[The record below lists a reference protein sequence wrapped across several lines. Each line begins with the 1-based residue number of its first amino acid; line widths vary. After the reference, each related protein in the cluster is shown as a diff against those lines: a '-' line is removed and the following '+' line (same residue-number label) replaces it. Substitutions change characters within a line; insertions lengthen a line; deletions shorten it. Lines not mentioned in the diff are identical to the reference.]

1 MNLENVKIEEGKFL
15 SWAKKYQITQVIG
28 ADNGD
33 LADLEKENQRL
44 YFTEFDDLSGGFY
57 LCQGIFL
64 DLETRLPVLG
74 WYKGNVEWEGENLA
88 YIGVYT
94 AVTLDCSKC
103 DGSGL
108 TKSGRDCKQCGG
120 DGFGEFI
127 EFNL

>member
-1 MNLENVKIEEGKFL
+1 MNLENTKNQEAKFHA
-15 SWAKKYQITQVIG
+15 WAEKYEITQVIG
-28 ADNGD
+28 IDDKAT
-33 LADLEKENQRL
+33 AELEKQNQHL
-44 YFTEFDDLSGGFY
+44 YFTEFDDLSGGYY
-57 LCQGIFL
+57 LCQGLCL

-88 YIGVYT
+88 YIDVYT

-103 DGSGL
+103 SGSGL
-108 TKSGRDCKQCGG
+108 TKTGSDCKQCEG